1 MNQQNQHPLHLAVED
16 LKTLPTIDINGK
28 SYTQVASRIV
38 IFRKYFPEYSVVTN
52 ILHDD
57 EYRVVVQTK
66 ITSPNGII
74 IATGLAEEF
83 RRDNNPI
90 NTTSALE
97 NAETSSI
104 GRALACLSLGG
115 SEYASSFEVANAI
128 TQQEHINQNNYTQK
142 NINQQSYQQQR
153 QTSQTM
159 QNNGQRQNSSTSN
172 YDSLINVGLQIV
184 DKANGYIAVY
194 GDKIFENKEL
204 IKKHGFHWSNND
216 KLWIKPLN
224 NQQGAA

>member
-1 MNQQNQHPLHLAVED
+1 MNQQHSQHPLHLAVED

-115 SEYASSFEVANAI
+115 SEYASSNEVENAI
-128 TQQEHINQNNYTQK
+128 SQQQNNNPKTNNQNYQ
-142 NINQQSYQQQR
+142 NQNTYHKQYQH
-153 QTSQTM
+153 SQDF
-159 QNNGQRQNSSTSN
+159 SV
-172 YDSLINVGLQIV
+172 LINAGLKII
-184 DKANGYIAVY
+184 DTGDLLTIA
-194 GDKIFENKEL
+194 GEGIFEKKSI
-204 IKKHGFHWSNND
+204 IKNAGFHWSGQNRVWYM
-216 KLWIKPLN
+216 KKSEV
-224 NQQGAA
+224 A

>member
-1 MNQQNQHPLHLAVED
+1 MNQQHSQHPLHLAVED

-115 SEYASSFEVANAI
+115 SEYASANEVQNAI
-128 TQQEHINQNNYTQK
+128 SQQEQIKQNNNNQRTT
-142 NINQQSYQQQR
+142 NQQSYQPQR
-153 QTSQTM
+153 QT
-159 QNNGQRQNSSTSN
+159 NQRQQYQHQKDFSILLNA
-172 YDSLINVGLQIV
+172 GLQVI
-184 DKANGYIAVY
+184 DNGSDILTVT
-194 GDKIFENKEL
+194 GDGIFEKKNIIKNAGFRWDGKNKIWYMQKRE
-204 IKKHGFHWSNND
+204 
-216 KLWIKPLN
+216 
-224 NQQGAA
+224 AA